1 MIVIPYDGIA
11 AVRQVTG
18 RHGGPRPAGPL
29 RLPDLGRLRR
39 GAAAQLGR
47 QDAQAHLARALPGEP
62 TLPADAVA
70 PLTDEHN
77 SLPPP
82 DAFHLPV
89 GRAVTHKIYRDALH
103 QSGLVLPFTTRGTE
117 LPGPF
122 D

>member
-1 MIVIPYDGIA
+1 VGR
-11 AVRQVTG
+11 VRLAHFDSPTSVDFVEELPRSRTG
-18 RHGGPRPAGPL
+18 RMLKHTLREPYRASRP
-29 RLPDLGRLRR
+29 
-39 GAAAQLGR
+39 
-47 QDAQAHLARALPGEP
+47 
-62 TLPADAVA
+62 LPAVAVA